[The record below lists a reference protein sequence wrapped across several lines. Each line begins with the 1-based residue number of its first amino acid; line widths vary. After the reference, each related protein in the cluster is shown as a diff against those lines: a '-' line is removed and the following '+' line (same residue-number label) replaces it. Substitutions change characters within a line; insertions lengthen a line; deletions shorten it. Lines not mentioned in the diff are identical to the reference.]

1 MRARPLIA
9 ASLVA
14 ALAVTAAG
22 CGDGSEDE
30 VAQPVTTA
38 TTSSTTTTTRPV
50 VRQPCTAA
58 NLAAAVAAA
67 DYPEP
72 EVLDQACSTVWAV
85 TTVRSDRIP
94 GGEGVGY
101 LQNGPDGAWS
111 LVKIG
116 STEADQ
122 LADAPEELPDTI
134 VVAWRRSYDA
144 RLRAERD
151 ATAQEGQDAPQAAE
165 GEGGDA
171 GGGGVN
177 EEPLAQ

>member
-1 MRARPLIA
+1 MPARPLIA
-9 ASLVA
+9 ALLAV
-14 ALAVTAAG
+14 ALAASAAG

-30 VAQPVTTA
+30 VAAPVTTA

-50 VRQPCTAA
+50 VRQPCTPA

-67 DYPEP
+67 DYPDP
-72 EVLDQACSTVWAV
+72 AVLDQACSSTWAV
-85 TTVRSDRIP
+85 ATVRSDRIP

-101 LQNGPDGAWS
+101 FQNGPDGAWS

-134 VVAWRRSYDA
+134 VVAWRRNFDA
-144 RLRAERD
+144 RLRAERND
-151 ATAQEGQDAPQAAE
+151 AERQEEPPPPPSD
-165 GEGGDA
+165 GEGGA
-171 GGGGVN
+171 GGVVN